1 MCIRGQKGVGATT
14 TFMPQK
20 MVFISRT
27 VWDSDLVIL
36 PQLPVLLKTLL
47 EMYLLFS
54 FIYNTE
60 ILETD

>member
-1 MCIRGQKGVGATT
+1 
-14 TFMPQK
+14 MPQK